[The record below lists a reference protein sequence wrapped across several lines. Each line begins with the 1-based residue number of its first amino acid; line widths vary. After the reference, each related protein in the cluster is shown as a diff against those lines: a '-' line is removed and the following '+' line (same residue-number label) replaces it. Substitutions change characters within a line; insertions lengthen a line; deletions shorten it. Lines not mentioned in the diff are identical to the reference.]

1 MKKLVLILF
10 VAFGFLSQ
18 AQNIDTEI
26 TNGIEPSS
34 VQKTPLLEALY
45 EEAKQLQENPQTTVQ
60 EMELN
65 RLSIKNAWMEVNPE
79 IASLYKPINN
89 GGKLPEIEE
98 NIHINGVFIP
108 AEIKQREDH
117 IPTRD
122 WGPDN
127 LLLDDWVDGG
137 IDMEVTHQG
146 HIYISHY
153 KNDIVFGG
161 PFDIIY
167 VHRSLDGGNTFELW
181 KTANITAPVTRAK
194 MISIDGQ
201 ASAWN
206 YINVYF
212 LTETN
217 NFQLVRWG
225 LDDGSFD
232 ANVIATEVNYF
243 DVDRNYVNNTDAQ
256 RVFAVYDKLSAGGCH
271 RLYSA
276 RSTAGTYGINWVD
289 EATVQNTCSIDVGVA
304 YSTNGHLFTSHRGQ
318 SSNFL
323 YYNANSSSNDP
334 ASWSLRLTVDNNP
347 NNNNKEVSII
357 SSRDVFPN
365 NKVYI
370 VSNIEQP
377 ASERLLVY
385 YLIEN
390 NVLTN
395 GPALL
400 LASGGIYEYR
410 LPSLWIKRQNNVT
423 NFSYSVGVD
432 EIGGSGKVVVEKI
445 NEVPIEFVS
454 DNGNEVYFGVP
465 TAVAE
470 TIDGLPCVAF
480 AGTSAGGN
488 PRGLYFDAKTVL
500 LNSSDFDTSTV
511 MTYPNPVSEK
521 LHISALE
528 NIDAVTMLNQL
539 GQVVISKKALNEIN
553 TVLDVTHLNPGV
565 YFLQIE
571 IGQNVI
577 TKKIIKN

>member
-194 MISIDGQ
+194 LISIDGPG
-201 ASAWN
+201 SAWN

-212 LTETN
+212 TTETQ
-217 NFQLVRWG
+217 NFQMLRWG
-225 LDDGSFD
+225 LEDGSFD
-232 ANVIATEVNYF
+232 AAVIAPEVNYF
-243 DVDRNYVNNTDAQ
+243 DVDRNYVNSTDGQ
-256 RVFAVYDKLSAGGCH
+256 RVFAVYDKLSSGGCH
-271 RLYSA
+271 RIYSA
-276 RSTAGTYGINWVD
+276 RSTAGTYGIYWVD
-289 EATVQNTCSIDVGVA
+289 EATVQNSCSVDVSVA
-304 YSTNGHLFTSHRGQ
+304 YGQNGSVYTSHRGQ

-323 YYNANSSSNDP
+323 YYNANNNYNDP
-334 ASWSLRLTVDNNP
+334 ASWSARINIETDPDFNTR
-347 NNNNKEVSII
+347 EASII
-357 SSRDVFPN
+357 AERTSAPN
-365 NKVYI
+365 DRVHILTN
-370 VSNIEQP
+370 
-377 ASERLLVY
+377 SE
-385 YLIEN
+385 YLGQNYLISYTIEN
-390 NVLTN
+390 NVPLNPIPILQGFTDF
-395 GPALL
+395 
-400 LASGGIYEYR
+400 EFR
-410 LPSLWIKRQNNVT
+410 LPDLWIKKQSGET
-423 NFSYSVGVD
+423 DFSFSVGVD
-432 EIGGSGKVVVEKI
+432 VNGLNNTVYVQKIGTVGAE
-445 NEVPIEFVS
+445 VS
-454 DNGNEVYFGVP
+454 DSGNNIWVDNA

-470 TIDGLPCVAF
+470 TLDGLPCVAF
-480 AGTSAGGN
+480 SGSGAGGF
-488 PRGLYFDAKTVL
+488 PGRGLYFDAQTEL
-500 LNSSDFDTSTV
+500 LNTERFDKTEVTL
-511 MTYPNPVSEK
+511 YPNPANEQ
-521 LHISALE
+521 LHLSAKE
-528 NIDAVTMLNQL
+528 NINAVTVHNQL
-539 GQVVISKKALNEIN
+539 GQVVISKKPLNEMI
-553 TVLDVTHLNPGV
+553 TILDVSRLNPGV

-571 IGQNVI
+571 IGQNLI
-577 TKKIIKN
+577 TKKIIKK